1 VNKQAAGADASLTLT
16 RDTLNAIVLRRVTA
30 SDAIQSG
37 QIKAVGEA
45 GKVGELFSLL
55 DTFNPDFEVVEPKKS
70 SN

>member
-16 RDTLNAIVLRRVTA
+16 RDTLNAIVLRRVTV